1 MKQRRPASSLLPALL
16 LALAPHAQAGDAVL
30 DGYLHEALQRNP
42 SLLARGAGVAASLAQ
57 IDEAR
62 AQQLPQLSFNA
73 RYTRADGGRTI
84 DIPTGDLL
92 NPVYDTLNRMLA
104 EQGQPPQFPQI
115 GNQSIPLLRPR
126 EQETKL
132 SISAPLLAPAL
143 WAQVDAR
150 IAQSDARRA
159 AHEAYART
167 LVRELKRA
175 YYGAAQAQAQV
186 QILEASE
193 ALLAENVRVSQALID
208 GGKATRER
216 RLRADAELLA
226 MQQQLDSARARAA
239 QARRLLNLLRGSE
252 VDAALELPSPEQLPL
267 DDAQAAATRTR
278 PELRQLEDSQRAAA
292 AAERAARAESWPTLG
307 VAADYGIQGTD
318 YRGDADA
325 DFGTVSLVLRWTLWD
340 SGNRRARRA
349 AAAAQSAE
357 LAADHEDLQRRL
369 TLAQRAAV
377 EDLATA
383 RRAVASS
390 SAQLAAADE
399 AFRIAERK
407 RAAAR
412 LSQIEFLAAE
422 RARREARLSVAIA
435 RCAVLDRAAELEY
448 TTAGYALPE
457 ALRASP

>member
-159 AHEAYART
+159 ARDA
-167 LVRELKRA
+167 
-175 YYGAAQAQAQV
+175 
-186 QILEASE
+186 
-193 ALLAENVRVSQALID
+193 
-208 GGKATRER
+208 GKSPRER
-216 RLRADAELLA
+216 QRSDRQRHPRGQGDGPCAGHH
-226 MQQQLDSARARAA
+226 
-239 QARRLLNLLRGSE
+239 RR
-252 VDAALELPSPEQLPL
+252 
-267 DDAQAAATRTR
+267 
-278 PELRQLEDSQRAAA
+278 QR
-292 AAERAARAESWPTLG
+292 
-307 VAADYGIQGTD
+307 
-318 YRGDADA
+318 
-325 DFGTVSLVLRWTLWD
+325 
-340 SGNRRARRA
+340 
-349 AAAAQSAE
+349 
-357 LAADHEDLQRRL
+357 
-369 TLAQRAAV
+369 
-377 EDLATA
+377 
-383 RRAVASS
+383 
-390 SAQLAAADE
+390 
-399 AFRIAERK
+399 
-407 RAAAR
+407 
-412 LSQIEFLAAE
+412 
-422 RARREARLSVAIA
+422 
-435 RCAVLDRAAELEY
+435 
-448 TTAGYALPE
+448 
-457 ALRASP
+457 